1 MPINA
6 PSSQRIAA
14 LEQQASASPRWF
26 RCRVGFFA
34 VLAEIL
40 FQLSLVAP
48 WVLLLALGIF
58 WFQHPVFICLAIV
71 VVLIIWWALQPSLHV
86 DGYAVTRDNA
96 PQLYALL
103 DEVIRGTDALTIH
116 EIRIDHR
123 FNAGALELG
132 HGWIP
137 GKVRR
142 ILILGGP
149 LITCLSAPSLKAV
162 IAHELGHFSRQ
173 HGRLGHWIY
182 RARLGWSQAASYDH
196 PDNSLIDQGV
206 ARFGKLFLGWFND
219 YAFVHSRLCEYEAD
233 TVAAQMVGAQPLAV
247 ALAEIYI
254 AEQRFH
260 DDKICGFTQLQLE
273 HSEIPVNLWAIT
285 SRNIKLP
292 PLTHI
297 AFMACWEEPSA
308 LNDTH
313 PAISQRALA
322 LGCDPDSV
330 WQALSQGVFASIG
343 QPTDPGLALAA
354 QDDVGQRAI
363 TWALDHARLVM
374 QKQLAW
380 QPCDISAD
388 HQNFADALEKIKN
401 HDPTA
406 VKALQTLITT
416 QPSWAAAAR
425 QALAS
430 APQQWLSPEEREKN
444 LQLWDLA
451 TERRAQ
457 ACAAWAQDFFE
468 NTNKLENLGS
478 HTMQV
483 LAACMAAHPY
493 IEAAA
498 IGSSVA
504 QSTDKKRS
512 YPIVLAWIRINP
524 KKMHQSLTNDDAV
537 ATEIAHQI
545 QTTAGANVLT
555 IVEPSYTTENQ
566 PSWVNRLV
574 PLTI

>member
-1 MPINA
+1 MPINN
-6 PSSQRIAA
+6 PSIQRIAA

-26 RCRVGFFA
+26 RYRVGFFA
-34 VLAEIL
+34 VAAEIL

-58 WFQHPVFICLAIV
+58 WFQHPVFICLAII

-123 FNAGALELG
+123 LNAGALELG

-149 LITCLSAPSLKAV
+149 LIASLSAPSLKAV

-173 HGRLGHWIY
+173 HGSLGHWIY
-182 RARLGWSQAASYDH
+182 RARIGWSQAANYDH

-233 TVAAQMVGAQPLAV
+233 AVAAQMVGAQALAV
-247 ALAEIYI
+247 ALAEINI
-254 AEQRFH
+254 AVQRFH
-260 DDKICGFTQLQLE
+260 DDTMCGHTQLQLE
-273 HSEIPVNLWAIT
+273 HSEIPENLWAIT

-297 AFMACWEEPSA
+297 AFMACWEEPPA

-313 PAISQRALA
+313 PAISQRAQA
-322 LGCDPDSV
+322 LGCDPDIV
-330 WQALSQGVFASIG
+330 WQALSQGVFASTG
-343 QPTDPGLALAA
+343 HFTDLGLVLAA
-354 QDDVGQRAI
+354 QNDARQRAI
-363 TWALDHARLVM
+363 TWALDHARLAI

-380 QPCDISAD
+380 QPRDISAD

-401 HDPTA
+401 HDPSA
-406 VKALQTLITT
+406 VGELQTLIST

-425 QALAS
+425 QAIAS
-430 APQQWLSPEEREKN
+430 APQQWLSTQEREKN

-451 TERRAQ
+451 IERRIQAQ
-457 ACAAWAQDFFE
+457 QAWIKDFFE
-468 NTNKLENLGS
+468 NTNKLESLESN
-478 HTMQV
+478 TVQV
-483 LAACMAAHPY
+483 LAACIAAHPY
-493 IEAAA
+493 IETAA
-498 IGSSVA
+498 IGRSHA
-504 QSTDKKRS
+504 QSSDKNRS
-512 YPIVLAWIRINP
+512 YPIVMAWIRINP
-524 KKMHQSLTNDDAV
+524 KKMHQALTSDDAV

-545 QTTAGANVLT
+545 QTIAGANVLA
-555 IVEPSYTTENQ
+555 IVQPSYTTENQ

-574 PLTI
+574 PLEI